1 MMFAKFFGAPVYDN
15 GAWSTFQSG
24 FLFATEE
31 VIDYNYTKRWSGVG
45 DFSLVLPYSDELL
58 TGLVINGI
66 ITYDGDWLLVQTIQ
80 YDSQRIT
87 LSGKDCKGLLDLRL
101 TEYGSTSVSGAEGY
115 DVISGTTAECV
126 KHYLDSNAIS
136 PVTESRKLPLMW
148 DTASVSGIAS
158 DSYMARLEYLSDVV
172 NKLCDG
178 ADIGYDVTGD
188 LSGGVFKFRL
198 LQGTD
203 RSFSQSVNPRVIFC
217 PAWGNV
223 RRMEFS
229 HSVDELLNVIYA
241 VDTNDHTSVVYRGE
255 NVPSGVQRRECTVN
269 AGVSSTD
276 PATAGYFDKYA
287 IAQAADNVESH
298 SYTIEPSVSGYGTD
312 YSLGDI
318 VTVLEP
324 ATNNKYNATITE
336 VTKAYSQGK
345 RDITIT
351 LGDQKQKPLQRI
363 VNDLIS
369 GTARRR

>member
-1 MMFAKFFGAPVYDN
+1 MFAKFFGAPVYDN

-45 DFSLVLPYSDELL
+45 DFSLILPYSDELL

-101 TEYGSTSVSGAEGY
+101 TEYGGTSVSGAEGY

-148 DTASVSGIAS
+148 DTASVSGLAS
-158 DSYMARLEYLSDVV
+158 DSYMARLEYLSEVV
-172 NKLCDG
+172 KKLCDG
-178 ADIGYDVTGD
+178 ADIGYDVTGI
-188 LSGGVFKFRL
+188 LSGSLFKFTL
-198 LQGTD
+198 LHGTD
-203 RSFSQSVNPRVIFC
+203 RSFSQSANPRVIFS
-217 PAWGNV
+217 PSWGNV
-223 RRMEFS
+223 RSMSFE
-229 HSVDELLNVIYA
+229 HSADSLLNVIYA
-241 VDTNDHTSVVYRGE
+241 VDTNQVTNTIIRGSDT
-255 NVPSGVQRRECTVN
+255 PSGVLRRESTVSVS
-269 AGVSSTD
+269 VSSTD
-276 PATAGYFDKYA
+276 PATEGYFDKYA
-287 IAQAADNVESH
+287 LDQVADNVESH

-336 VTKAYSQGK
+336 VTKSYSQGR
-345 RDITIT
+345 RDISVT
-351 LGDQKQKPLQRI
+351 LGKQKQKPLQKI

>member
-1 MMFAKFFGAPVYDN
+1 MV
-15 GAWSTFQSG
+15 
-24 FLFATEE
+24 
-31 VIDYNYTKRWSGVG
+31 
-45 DFSLVLPYSDELL
+45 
-58 TGLVINGI
+58 
-66 ITYDGDWLLVQTIQ
+66 
-80 YDSQRIT
+80 
-87 LSGKDCKGLLDLRL
+87 
-101 TEYGSTSVSGAEGY
+101 
-115 DVISGTTAECV
+115 SGTTAQCV
-126 KHYLDSNAIS
+126 KHYLDANAIS
-136 PVTESRKLPLMW
+136 PATSARSLPLMW
-148 DTASVSGIAS
+148 DTASVSGLAS
-158 DSYMARLEYLSDVV
+158 DSYMARLEYLSEVV
-172 NKLCDG
+172 KKLCDG